1 MHWIRLLNAACHGIY
16 GRWQAALFPN
26 LHDVDWQWGSNPEQI
41 EQSIRGGRRAQM
53 IAWGATLGDDGVDQG
68 AEYVQIIGG
77 PSAESHPG
85 KAAYEQNCTACH
97 GLDGAGNALIG
108 APRINDDIWLYGG
121 DLDTLKTTLRQGHFG
136 IMPAFDS
143 RLDDFQIKLL
153 VALLAR

>member
-1 MHWIRLLNAACHGIY
+1 
-16 GRWQAALFPN
+16 
-26 LHDVDWQWGSNPEQI
+26 
-41 EQSIRGGRRAQM
+41 M
-53 IAWGATLGDDGVDQG
+53 IAWGGTLGDDGVDQV

-85 KAAYEQNCTACH
+85 KADYEQNCTAYH
-97 GLDGAGNALIG
+97 GLDGAGNALLG

-121 DLDTLKTTLRQGHFG
+121 DLDTLKTTLRQGRFG
-136 IMPAFDS
+136 IMPAFDA